1 MFERMLRRAVWI
13 WLLCSGLPGAV
24 LHAAPETPFEG
35 IVLPFREVVVSSPVQ
50 STVDS
55 IAFKE
60 GDRVKAGAILSQLY
74 SRIEELDMNRAKAA
88 LEKKEYDNKSAK
100 NLFADKIISEDEA
113 LKTKIELELARLQ
126 FEQAVEVFKQRT
138 VLSPIDGV
146 VVEKMREAGE
156 AVTAT
161 QPMFRLMDISRVY
174 VQFYLR
180 TEDLPR
186 VAVGGKV
193 RISCAVGSKKHELTG
208 SVDFMDP
215 RADPASGLM
224 RVKVL
229 VENEAERIKPGLRAE
244 VHLPQP

>member
-1 MFERMLRRAVWI
+1 M
-13 WLLCSGLPGAV
+13 
-24 LHAAPETPFEG
+24 PFEG
-35 IVLPFREVVVSSPVQ
+35 IVLPFKEVVVSSPVQ

-55 IAFKE
+55 VAFKE
-60 GDRVKAGAILSQLY
+60 GDRVKAGETLSKLY

-193 RISCAVGSKKHELTG
+193 RITCTVGARKHELTG
-208 SVDFMDP
+208 TVDFMDP

-229 VENEAERIKPGLRAE
+229 AHNEAEHIKPGLRAE
-244 VHLPQP
+244 VHLQQP